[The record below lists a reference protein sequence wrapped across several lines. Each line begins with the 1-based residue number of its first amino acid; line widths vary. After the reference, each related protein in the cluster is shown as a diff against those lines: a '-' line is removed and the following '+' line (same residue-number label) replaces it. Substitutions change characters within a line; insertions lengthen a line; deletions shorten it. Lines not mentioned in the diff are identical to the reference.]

1 VELVTRLHEF
11 LPFDIQGLSKGTQ
24 NLLVTNVPGPQFPL
38 YLLGAKLLSLFAQ
51 PPLIDNV
58 GLAIS
63 VISYDG
69 KLGFGFTGD
78 LDRVPDL
85 ADFVRDV
92 TRSFERLRSAA
103 LGASAP
109 KRECAA

>member
-1 VELVTRLHEF
+1 VELVTKLHEF
-11 LPFDIQGLSKGTQ
+11 LPFDIQGMSKGTQ

-38 YLLGAKLLSLFAQ
+38 YLLGAKMLALFAQ
-51 PPLIDNV
+51 PPLIDNI

-63 VISYDG
+63 VLSYDG

-85 ADFVRDV
+85 ADFARDLA
-92 TRSFERLRSAA
+92 RAFERLSVAA
-103 LGASAP
+103 LGAGRPLEASA
-109 KRECAA
+109 A